1 MAKVGRNDLCPCG
14 SGKKHK
20 RCHGSSERQENFTG
34 QMHEATT
41 RAEAMHIQRERQ
53 QGLGSPIVSAEA
65 FGHRFVAVKN
75 RLLHSQKWRTFHDFL
90 GDYIKMAMGPDWGNA
105 ELAKPLVQRHPILVW
120 YHHFCGQQ
128 RRFVKEPG
136 KVHSATMTGAV
147 AAYMHLAYD
156 LYALDHNAELQEKLI
171 GRLRDRD
178 NFPGAR
184 YEVLVAATLIRAGF
198 EIEFENEDDRS
209 RSHCEFTATF
219 TRTGKRFS
227 VEAKHR
233 AGNKFRLGRQLNRA
247 LAKQA
252 NHPRIVFIDINVP
265 DDATDTDVPA
275 CLRKALA
282 DLRAFEG
289 RIINGKPLPD
299 AYLVVTNTPWHHHLE
314 AEAFRRSAMAEG
326 FQIPDF
332 KADAMFPSL
341 RAAIEARERHM
352 EMHKLLHSMHDHT
365 DIPST
370 FDGEIPEFAFGEGA
384 PRLLIGQRY
393 LVKDGDGTEQ
403 PGLLTT
409 ATVVETERAAYC
421 GLTLDN
427 GKSIICSW
435 PLSDTEMAAWSRH
448 PDTFFGEL
456 GQRTTKADGPLELYD
471 FFHNTYQ
478 QTPRERLLELMAEMP
493 GITDLRQLDQPAL
506 ASIYAERCVN
516 VAIAERQVERV

>member
-1 MAKVGRNDLCPCG
+1 MAKVGRNHPCPCG
-14 SGKKHK
+14 SGKKYK
-20 RCHGSSERQENFTG
+20 RCHGSSERQENFPR
-34 QMHEATT
+34 QMHGTMT
-41 RAEAMHIQRERQ
+41 RAEALHVQRERQ
-53 QGLGSPIVSAEA
+53 QGLGRPIISAEA
-65 FGHRFVAVKN
+65 FGRRFVAVKN

-105 ELAKPLVQRHPILVW
+105 ELAKPLEQRHAILVW
-120 YHHFCGQQ
+120 YHHLCEQQQ
-128 RRFVKEPG
+128 RFAKEPG
-136 KVHSATMTGAV
+136 KVHSAPMTGAV
-147 AAYMHLAYD
+147 AAYIHLAYD

-184 YEVLVAATLIRAGF
+184 YEVFVAATLIRAGF

-252 NHPRIVFIDINVP
+252 NHPRIVFIDSNVP

-275 CLRKALA
+275 YLRTALA
-282 DLRAFEG
+282 HLRAFEG
-289 RIINGKPLPD
+289 RMINGKPLPD

-314 AEAFRRSAMAEG
+314 AEAFRCSAIVEG
-326 FQIPDF
+326 FQTPDF

-341 RAAIEARERHM
+341 RTAIEARERHI
-352 EMHKLLHSMHDHT
+352 EIHELLRSMHDHA

-384 PRLLIGQRY
+384 PRLLTGQRY
-393 LVKDGDGTEQ
+393 LVKDGDGTER

-409 ATVVETERAAYC
+409 ATVAESERTAYC
-421 GLTLDN
+421 GLSFDD
-427 GKSIICSW
+427 GKTGIYTW
-435 PLSDTEMAAWSRH
+435 LLSDAEMAAWRKH
-448 PDTFFGEL
+448 PDTFFGEVE
-456 GQRTTKADGPLELYD
+456 QRSTKANDPLELYD
-471 FFHNTYQ
+471 FFHNAYR
-478 QTPRERLLELMAEMP
+478 QTPRERLLDLLAGAP
-493 GITDLRQLDQPAL
+493 DIAGLRQLDQPAL

-516 VAIAERQVERV
+516 AVMAEKQVGRA